1 MLDRL
6 ELYLA
11 TMALRGK
18 KYRKAAALYSKVAV
32 RSNSVEAWV
41 CMGICQLYQLS
52 AGITMDEVIFCFN
65 KAKSINPS
73 LQKAIEAKL
82 ISSCQMVLTTYV
94 AFFNEALKQ
103 QILENKKVGTA
114 LLLTGNNLLGQ
125 QSHCEQFSSFAS
137 LGIEGVCVAP
147 FKKKLRLEKLQTEI
161 LLRFYEMDNALRI
174 HVDQASEAFTTYEKM
189 ELIVLK
195 IDSVQMPGKNKKKRV
210 VSGLLAER
218 ASSLATIAISS

>member
-103 QILENKKVGTA
+103 QILENKKVATA

-125 QSHCEQFSSFAS
+125 QSHCEQFSSLAS
-137 LGIEGVCVAP
+137 LGSSGEGVAP
-147 FKKKLRLEKLQTEI
+147 FKKKLRLEKLQT
-161 LLRFYEMDNALRI
+161 
-174 HVDQASEAFTTYEKM
+174 
-189 ELIVLK
+189 
-195 IDSVQMPGKNKKKRV
+195 
-210 VSGLLAER
+210 
-218 ASSLATIAISS
+218 